1 MDGLVIGIFM
11 TLIFIVLPLFPL
23 LLWLGVIRLDKE
35 RVRKLIMA
43 SSGTT
48 VSIRWRPLK
57 HGWTSDT
64 LRYGD
69 GNRIYEVHYIDLNGN
84 SRHAWCKTSILGGVA
99 LATDDLS
106 STEKMDS

>member
-1 MDGLVIGIFM
+1 M

-23 LLWLGVIRLDKE
+23 LLWLGVIHLDKE
-35 RVRKLIMA
+35 RVRKHIMA

-48 VSIRWRPLK
+48 ASIRWRPLK

-84 SRHAWCKTSILGGVA
+84 SRHAWCKTSFLGGVG
-99 LATDDLS
+99 LEPDEL
-106 STEKMDS
+106 

>member
-1 MDGLVIGIFM
+1 MGGLEIGIFM
-11 TLIFIVLPLFPL
+11 TLIFIGLPLFPM

-35 RVRKLIMA
+35 RVRKHIMA
-43 SSGTT
+43 SIGTT
-48 VSIRWRPLK
+48 ASIRWRPLK

-84 SRHAWCKTSILGGVA
+84 SCHAWCKTSLLGGVG
-99 LATDDLS
+99 LAPDEL
-106 STEKMDS
+106 